1 VRSARFIFNSPGV
14 TAIFPVLLDLYRFV
28 YGKDS
33 FVSLYVWR
41 PPCYPNIQ
49 FSVALFTGI
58 VIMAAMDTNSH
69 ILVVDDDREIRTLLA
84 EYLDANGFR
93 TLTATNGADMRKV
106 LEESRVDLIV
116 LDLTLP
122 GEDGLTLCRNLR
134 SQSNVPVIMLTARG
148 EPLDRI
154 LGLEMGADDYL
165 AKPFEP
171 RELFARIR
179 SVLRR
184 TQALPP
190 NMSRS
195 EAKAMHF
202 SGWTLDLTARHLL
215 NGDGVVVA
223 LSGAEFRMLKVFLDH
238 PNRILNRDQLLE
250 LTQGREA
257 DPFDRSVD
265 IQISRLRQK
274 LGDDA
279 RTPTIIKTI
288 RNEGYVLATT
298 VTMEIPE

>member
-1 VRSARFIFNSPGV
+1 METP
-14 TAIFPVLLDLYRFV
+14 T
-28 YGKDS
+28 
-33 FVSLYVWR
+33 
-41 PPCYPNIQ
+41 Q
-49 FSVALFTGI
+49 
-58 VIMAAMDTNSH
+58 
-69 ILVVDDDREIRTLLA
+69 ILVVDDDRDIRTLLA
-84 EYLDANGFR
+84 EYLDGNGLR
-93 TLTATNGADMRKV
+93 TFTASNGVEMRKV
-106 LEESRVDLIV
+106 LDASRIDLVV

-134 SQSNVPVIMLTARG
+134 AQSSLPVIMLTARG

-184 TQALPP
+184 TNALPP
-190 NMSRS
+190 NMVSA
-195 EAKAMHF
+195 EARAMVF
-202 SGWTLDLTARHLL
+202 DDWRLDLLARHLVTH
-215 NGDGVVVA
+215 DGTVVA
-223 LSGAEFRMLKVFLDH
+223 LSGAEFRLLKVFLEH
-238 PNRILNRDQLLE
+238 PNRVLNRDQLLE
-250 LTQGREA
+250 LTHGREA

-279 RTPTIIKTI
+279 RTPRILKTV
-288 RNEGYVLATT
+288 RNEGYVLSAV
-298 VTMEIPE
+298 VTIDNAR

>member
-1 VRSARFIFNSPGV
+1 
-14 TAIFPVLLDLYRFV
+14 
-28 YGKDS
+28 
-33 FVSLYVWR
+33 
-41 PPCYPNIQ
+41 
-49 FSVALFTGI
+49 
-58 VIMAAMDTNSH
+58 MDTNTH
-69 ILVVDDDREIRTLLA
+69 ILVVDDDRDIRTLLA
-84 EYLDANGFR
+84 EYLDSNGLR
-93 TLTATNGADMRKV
+93 TLTATNGSEMRRV

-134 SQSNVPVIMLTARG
+134 ATSSVPVIMLTARG

-190 NMSRS
+190 NM
-195 EAKAMHF
+195 AQPDVAAMRF
-202 SGWTLDLTARHLL
+202 AGWTLDLTARHLV
-215 NGDGVVVA
+215 NRDGVVVA
-223 LSGAEFRMLKVFLDH
+223 LSGAEFRLLKVFLDH
-238 PNRILNRDQLLE
+238 PNRVLNRDQLLE
-250 LTQGREA
+250 LTQGRES

-279 RTPTIIKTI
+279 RTPTIIKTV

-298 VTMEIPE
+298 VTTEGAGRSA

>member
-1 VRSARFIFNSPGV
+1 MRPMEN
-14 TAIFPVLLDLYRFV
+14 TA
-28 YGKDS
+28 
-33 FVSLYVWR
+33 
-41 PPCYPNIQ
+41 
-49 FSVALFTGI
+49 
-58 VIMAAMDTNSH
+58 H

-84 EYLDANGFR
+84 EYLDGNGFR
-93 TLTATNGADMRKV
+93 TLTASNGAEMRQA
-106 LEESRVDLIV
+106 LAQSTIDLIV

-134 SQSNVPVIMLTARG
+134 AQSTIPVIMLTARG
-148 EPLDRI
+148 EALDRI

-190 NMSRS
+190 NM
-195 EAKAMHF
+195 AGNIAQHMQF
-202 SGWTLDLTARHLL
+202 AGWTLDLNARHLL
-215 NGDGVVVA
+215 NPDGVVVA
-223 LSGAEFRMLKVFLDH
+223 LSGAEFRMLKIFLEH
-238 PNRILNRDQLLE
+238 PNRVLNRDQLLE

-257 DPFDRSVD
+257 DPFDRSID

-279 RTPTIIKTI
+279 RTPVIIKTV
-288 RNEGYVLATT
+288 RNEGYVLSTT
-298 VTMEIPE
+298 VTQDHPQ

>member
-1 VRSARFIFNSPGV
+1 MRS
-14 TAIFPVLLDLYRFV
+14 
-28 YGKDS
+28 
-33 FVSLYVWR
+33 
-41 PPCYPNIQ
+41 
-49 FSVALFTGI
+49 
-58 VIMAAMDTNSH
+58 MDTNAH
-69 ILVVDDDREIRTLLA
+69 ILVVDDDRDIRTLLA
-84 EYLDANGFR
+84 EYLDSNGLR
-93 TLTATNGADMRKV
+93 TLTATNGNEMRRV

-122 GEDGLTLCRNLR
+122 GEDGLTICRNLR
-134 SQSNVPVIMLTARG
+134 ATSSVPVIMLTARG

-190 NMSRS
+190 NM
-195 EAKAMHF
+195 AQPDVAAMRF
-202 SGWTLDLTARHLL
+202 GGWTLDLTARHLV
-215 NGDGVVVA
+215 NQDGVVVA
-223 LSGAEFRMLKVFLDH
+223 LSGAEFRLLKVFLDH
-238 PNRILNRDQLLE
+238 PNRVLNRDQLLE
-250 LTQGREA
+250 LTQGRES

-279 RTPTIIKTI
+279 RTPTIIKTV
-288 RNEGYVLATT
+288 RNEGYVLATAVAT
-298 VTMEIPE
+298 DHTGRPA

>member
-1 VRSARFIFNSPGV
+1 MSS
-14 TAIFPVLLDLYRFV
+14 
-28 YGKDS
+28 
-33 FVSLYVWR
+33 
-41 PPCYPNIQ
+41 
-49 FSVALFTGI
+49 
-58 VIMAAMDTNSH
+58 DTNTH
-69 ILVVDDDREIRTLLA
+69 ILIVDDDREIRTLLA
-84 EYLDANGFR
+84 EYLDSNGFK
-93 TLTATNGADMRKV
+93 TLTATNGVDMRKV
-106 LEESRVDLIV
+106 LDESRVDLIV

-122 GEDGLTLCRNLR
+122 GEDGLTLCRTLR
-134 SQSNVPVIMLTARG
+134 ATSDVPVIMLTARG

-190 NMSRS
+190 NMKQLDV
-195 EAKAMHF
+195 AAMRF
-202 SGWTLDLTARHLL
+202 ANWTLDLTARHLV
-215 NGDGVVVA
+215 NKDGVVVA
-223 LSGAEFRMLKVFLDH
+223 LSGAEYRLLKVFLDH
-238 PNRILNRDQLLE
+238 PNRVLNRDQLLE
-250 LTQGREA
+250 LTQGRES

-279 RTPTIIKTI
+279 RTPVIIKTV

-298 VTMEIPE
+298 VATDSPGASV

>member
-1 VRSARFIFNSPGV
+1 
-14 TAIFPVLLDLYRFV
+14 
-28 YGKDS
+28 
-33 FVSLYVWR
+33 
-41 PPCYPNIQ
+41 
-49 FSVALFTGI
+49 
-58 VIMAAMDTNSH
+58 MDTNTH
-69 ILVVDDDREIRTLLA
+69 ILVVDDDRDIRTLLA
-84 EYLDANGFR
+84 EYLDSNGLR
-93 TLTATNGADMRKV
+93 TLTATNGSEMRRV

-134 SQSNVPVIMLTARG
+134 ATSAVPVIMLTARG

-190 NMSRS
+190 NMAQP
-195 EAKAMHF
+195 EVAAMRF
-202 SGWTLDLTARHLL
+202 AGWTLDLTARHLV
-215 NGDGVVVA
+215 NKDGVVVA
-223 LSGAEFRMLKVFLDH
+223 LSGAEFRLLKVFLDH
-238 PNRILNRDQLLE
+238 PNRVLNRDQLLE
-250 LTQGREA
+250 LTQGRES

-279 RTPTIIKTI
+279 RTPTIIKTV
-288 RNEGYVLATT
+288 RNEGYVLATA
-298 VTMEIPE
+298 VTTEGMGRPA